1 MKDKINIA
9 GGAIVEKAPVVRISG
24 AGQVRSFKIKANA
37 FDRGRMHIVDALRAT
52 RSVARFKSPA
62 DPAYIGCL
70 WRDDNSLALIAVDR
84 VDNSVKLHWEPEELF
99 RNLADDPLVDDES
112 ISKEATPKTSPRVV
126 SLPNREAIPKR
137 DAFVRVNDDQASQAG
152 AELIRR
158 MRAARGMS
166 RSQLAERLG
175 VAVSRVAELE
185 SGRGPQGPTL
195 GLLARVAEACE
206 IDLNVSLQ
214 LKEA

>member
-1 MKDKINIA
+1 ME
-9 GGAIVEKAPVVRISG
+9 EKVKGSALIEEAPVVRISG
-24 AGQVRSFKIKANA
+24 SSHARPVKFRIKASDA
-37 FDRGRMHIVDALRAT
+37 KTHILDALRAT
-52 RSVARFKSPA
+52 GGIAKFRSPA

-84 VDNSVKLHWEPEELF
+84 IDNSVKLHWEPEELF
-99 RNLADDPLVDDES
+99 GGAHDADES
-112 ISKEATPKTSPRVV
+112 VSSNASPKTAPRVV
-126 SLPNREAIPKR
+126 SLPNRRSIPKR
-137 DAFVRVNDDQASQAG
+137 NAFVRVNDGHPSEAG

-166 RSQLAERLG
+166 RSELARRLD

-185 SGRGPQGPTL
+185 SGKGPQGPTL
-195 GLLARVAEACE
+195 GLLARIADACE

-214 LKEA
+214 LADE